1 MHVTQKKI
9 WVQLISTIAV
19 ALTVVWAVGIFWQGR
34 VNREAAIEQATAFS
48 SSMHDATMAG
58 LTGMMVTGTVAQR
71 AVLLDQV
78 RQLDN
83 IRDLRVL
90 RGEAVNKLFGNGTGA
105 DANDPDEVE
114 RKVLA
119 SGKPEVHVASD
130 DKGEYLRVVRPAL
143 ASKNY
148 LGKDC
153 TSCHQVSEGTVLG
166 VVSMKVSLEQTNAL
180 MARQRWQTILMA
192 IVTCIPVLIVIYPF
206 IRRVVTRPLEAGV
219 DMAHGIASGDLT
231 RDVVVDSRNEIG
243 HLQRAL
249 HEMRGSLASI
259 VGRVR
264 RGTDTIAQASAH
276 IAGGN
281 KELESRTEHQA
292 QALHETAVSMSRLTD
307 ATRQN
312 AEHASQANALAISAS
327 DVAKAGGAVV
337 AQVVTTMDS
346 INAASKRIAEI
357 NRVINDIAFQT
368 NLLALNAAVEASRAG
383 EHGRGFAVVASEV
396 RALAQRS
403 SQAAQEIKSLVDTTV
418 EQVGGGSRM
427 AHRAGE
433 TMTEIVDS
441 VKRVTDIMSEIDAA
455 SREQMAGIEEVNRT
469 LASLEGV
476 TGDNARL
483 VQEAANAT
491 AALAEQATALDEAVK
506 LFRLPAKNEA

>member
-1 MHVTQKKI
+1 MRVAKKKI
-9 WVQLISTIAV
+9 WVQLITTIAL
-19 ALTVVWAVGIFWQGR
+19 ALTAVWAVGIAWQGK

-58 LTGMMVTGTVAQR
+58 LTGMMVTGTIAQR

-90 RGEAVNKLFGNGTGA
+90 RGEAVNKLFGNGNGA
-105 DANDPDEVE
+105 DAADPDAIEQ
-114 RKVLA
+114 KVLA
-119 SGKPEVHVASD
+119 SGQPEIHVASD

-153 TSCHQVSEGTVLG
+153 TSCHQVPEGTVLG
-166 VVSMKVSLEQTNAL
+166 VVSMKLSLDQSNAL
-180 MARQRWQTILMA
+180 MARQRWQTVLMA
-192 IVTCIPVLIVIYPF
+192 IVTGIPVLFIIYPF
-206 IRRVVTRPLEAGV
+206 IRRVVTRPLEQGV
-219 DMAHGIASGDLT
+219 DVAHAIASGDLT
-231 RDVVVDSRNEIG
+231 QDVKVDSGNEIG

-249 HEMRGSLASI
+249 HEMRGSLAAI

-264 RGTDTIAQASAH
+264 SGTGTIAEASAR

-281 KELESRTEHQA
+281 KDLESRTEHQA

-327 DVAKAGGAVV
+327 DVAKTGGAVV

-357 NRVINDIAFQT
+357 NGVINDIAFQT

-396 RALAQRS
+396 RLLAQRS
-403 SQAAQEIKSLVDTTV
+403 SQAAQEIKTLVDETV
-418 EQVGGGSRM
+418 SQVGAGSRL
-427 AHRAGE
+427 AHEAGS
-433 TMTEIVDS
+433 TMTGIVHS
-441 VKRVTDIMSEIDAA
+441 VKRVTDIMAEIDAA
-455 SREQMAGIEEVNRT
+455 SREQMSGIEEVNRT
-469 LASLEGV
+469 LASVEGV

-483 VQEAANAT
+483 VQEAAHAT
-491 AALAEQATALDEAVK
+491 AELAEQATALDDAVK
-506 LFRLPAKNEA
+506 LFRLPPGGQA

>member
-1 MHVTQKKI
+1 MHVAQKKI
-9 WVQLISTIAV
+9 WVQLISTIAI
-19 ALTVVWAVGIFWQGR
+19 ALTVVWAVGIVWQGR

-90 RGEAVNKLFGNGTGA
+90 RGEAVNKIFGNGTGA
-105 DANDPDEVE
+105 DASDPDAAE
-114 RKVLA
+114 RAVLA
-119 SGKPEVHVASD
+119 TGKTEIHVASD
-130 DKGEYLRVVRPAL
+130 DKGEYLRVVRPAI

-153 TSCHQVSEGTVLG
+153 TTCHQVPEGTVLG
-166 VVSMKVSLEQTNAL
+166 AVSMKVSLDQTNAL

-206 IRRVVTRPLEAGV
+206 IRRVVTRPLEQGV
-219 DMAHGIASGDLT
+219 DLAHGIASGDLT

-264 RGTDTIAQASAH
+264 RGTDTIAQASAR

-337 AQVVTTMDS
+337 DQVVTTMDS

-403 SQAAQEIKSLVDTTV
+403 SQAAQEIKTLVDSTV
-418 EQVGGGSRM
+418 EQVVGGSRM
-427 AHRAGE
+427 AHRAGQ
-433 TMTEIVDS
+433 TMTEVVDS

-469 LASLEGV
+469 LSSLEGV

-483 VQEAANAT
+483 VQEAAHAT

-506 LFRLPAKNEA
+506 LFRLPARTDA

>member
-1 MHVTQKKI
+1 
-9 WVQLISTIAV
+9 
-19 ALTVVWAVGIFWQGR
+19 
-34 VNREAAIEQATAFS
+34 
-48 SSMHDATMAG
+48 
-58 LTGMMVTGTVAQR
+58 
-71 AVLLDQV
+71 
-78 RQLDN
+78 
-83 IRDLRVL
+83 
-90 RGEAVNKLFGNGTGA
+90 
-105 DANDPDEVE
+105 
-114 RKVLA
+114 
-119 SGKPEVHVASD
+119 
-130 DKGEYLRVVRPAL
+130 
-143 ASKNY
+143 
-148 LGKDC
+148 
-153 TSCHQVSEGTVLG
+153 
-166 VVSMKVSLEQTNAL
+166 
-180 MARQRWQTILMA
+180 
-192 IVTCIPVLIVIYPF
+192 
-206 IRRVVTRPLEAGV
+206 
-219 DMAHGIASGDLT
+219 MAHGIASGDLT

-264 RGTDTIAQASAH
+264 RGTDTIAQASAR

-281 KELESRTEHQA
+281 RELESRTEHQA

-337 AQVVTTMDS
+337 AQVVTTMDA

-433 TMTEIVDS
+433 TMTEVVDS

-455 SREQMAGIEEVNRT
+455 SREQMAGIEQVNRT

-476 TGDNARL
+476 TGDNARM
-483 VQEAANAT
+483 VQEAAHAT

-506 LFRLPAKNEA
+506 LFRLPEKDPV